1 MRPLAVLLVF
11 ALAGCMARSWDPHA
25 PKTVVASEEGG
36 AVTVKHGAR
45 LHIPLAA
52 DPNGTYEWKLI
63 EPQLLK
69 VMAEGPAE
77 AGGQNFT
84 PVRSGEEKLRM
95 EYRPVQGEG
104 DAKRVVSYDVTV
116 PEKGIFGRMWD
127 AIKRPFSRSKK

>member
-25 PKTVVASEEGG
+25 PKTVVASEDGG
-36 AVTVKHGAR
+36 AVTVNHGAR

-84 PVRSGEEKLRM
+84 PVRSGEEKLRL
-95 EYRPVQGEG
+95 EYRPVTGGGAAQ
-104 DAKRVVSYDVTV
+104 RVVSYDVTV
-116 PEKGIFGRMWD
+116 PEGGIFSRMWG
-127 AIKRPFSRSKK
+127 AFKEVFSRKK